1 VLEQINS
8 VFYLRITRTRT
19 LAEDLCSMKLLEAQ
33 VATYELEYGLV
44 KVSANSM
51 HVFFNADAIVDL
63 ETVYQLIGISEI
75 HFRNQ
80 SFGVLLDYQQQYT
93 IDPHALNFLAKIEH
107 FKGLALLTHQQK
119 AILNFGIIKL
129 FFEKPI
135 EVFFSQENADL
146 WLSSKI
152 GN

>member
-1 VLEQINS
+1 MLEQINS
-8 VFYLRITRTRT
+8 VFYLRIILTRA
-19 LAEDLCSMKLLEAQ
+19 LSEELCSMKLLEAQ

-51 HVFFNADAIVDL
+51 HVFFNANAIVDL

-107 FKGLALLTHQQK
+107 FKGLALLTHQQ
-119 AILNFGIIKL
+119 
-129 FFEKPI
+129 
-135 EVFFSQENADL
+135 
-146 WLSSKI
+146 
-152 GN
+152 